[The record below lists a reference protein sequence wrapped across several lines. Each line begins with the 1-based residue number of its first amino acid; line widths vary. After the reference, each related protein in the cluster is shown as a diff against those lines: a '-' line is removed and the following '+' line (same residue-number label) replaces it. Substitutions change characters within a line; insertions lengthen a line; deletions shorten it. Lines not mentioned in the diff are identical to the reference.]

1 MYEKVTR
8 RSEHRLEV
16 LPREFF
22 LELAQRFPGELIL
35 TTLRQGT
42 HVIAFA
48 WSLPHGAI
56 YRNLFIGIDDDQ
68 NEESDAYFNLMV
80 EDVAHAMSQ
89 PVEEILVGQ
98 TADDFKSRLGC
109 TSDPRYLFIKVTN
122 GFIRWW
128 FNRFQATF
136 LTPPPAP
143 SQRDVFRQEEP
154 EVAAIPP
161 AAIT

>member
-1 MYEKVTR
+1 M
-8 RSEHRLEV
+8 L
-16 LPREFF
+16 
-22 LELAQRFPGELIL
+22 
-35 TTLRQGT
+35 
-42 HVIAFA
+42 AFA
-48 WSLPHGAI
+48 WSLRHGAI
-56 YRNLFIGIDDDQ
+56 YRNLFVGIDYDQ

-128 FNRFQATF
+128 FHQVSSGRSSRRRRRRRTATCF
-136 LTPPPAP
+136 EAGARKCA
-143 SQRDVFRQEEP
+143 SRRSGNGS
-154 EVAAIPP
+154 
-161 AAIT
+161 